1 MLTSSPSQKNPSK
14 RQQKHQKCYFMLHP
28 ERTVETY
35 DTADRSVLHL
45 KKRVMLADIME
56 GKDLKESVVLL
67 FFMQRCSFDLK
78 CLNSFIFMPI
88 KHHKHLHVI
97 GKADL
102 GP

>member
-1 MLTSSPSQKNPSK
+1 
-14 RQQKHQKCYFMLHP
+14 
-28 ERTVETY
+28 
-35 DTADRSVLHL
+35 
-45 KKRVMLADIME
+45 MLADIME
-56 GKDLKESVVLL
+56 GKDLKQSVVLL

-78 CLNSFIFMPI
+78 CLNSFTFMPI